1 MCVSEVLLV
10 WTTLPQLAVLTQA
23 PPLPYAA
30 IVIASTLFSV
40 AWHLAAAPPAPW
52 LGMLDHEVSF
62 LWFLTDCYYL
72 SDRREHFIQMLF
84 LNGAIGVA
92 DVGVSWLD
100 QLGLIPYNTGHS
112 VWHLASA
119 AKSMWIARL
128 IVAHR

>member
-1 MCVSEVLLV
+1 MFTSAAFLV

-40 AWHLAAAPPAPW
+40 AWHLAGGPPTTW
-52 LGMLDHEVSF
+52 LGMLDHEVAF
-62 LWFLTDCYYL
+62 LWFLADCYYL
-72 SDRREHFIQMLF
+72 SDRREHFVQMLI

-92 DVGVSWLD
+92 DVGVTWLD
-100 QLGLIPYNTGHS
+100 QSGLIPYNTGHS

-119 AKSMWIARL
+119 AKSVCIARL
-128 IVAHR
+128 IAARP